1 MAKIKTVRQS
11 KNFFE
16 GIKGILNLYKI
27 EIPLDKEESFL
38 CDMKHYFNEVY
49 KPDNKTVWWQEL
61 VSHYFKYYEE
71 LVGEIPAFMGAEA
84 KGLKEVSA
92 VLQKRYL
99 HKNKEGIWDAETAVR
114 QHQIFYDM
122 VITLPFVRQNFSI
135 AFLHN
140 QFDKVVS
147 QLAHKTNRQK
157 EIDEKILAE

>member
-1 MAKIKTVRQS
+1 MAKIKTAKQS
-11 KNFFE
+11 KNFNE
-16 GIKGILNLYKI
+16 GIKGIMNLYKI
-27 EIPLDKEESFL
+27 EIPIDKETLFL
-38 CDMKHYFNEVY
+38 EDMKAYFNTVY

-61 VSHYFKYYEE
+61 VNHYFRYYED

-92 VLQKRYL
+92 VLQRRYL
-99 HKNKEGIWDAETAVR
+99 HKNKNSIWDAETAVN

-157 EIDEKILAE
+157 EIDEKILAG

>member
-1 MAKIKTVRQS
+1 MT
-11 KNFFE
+11 
-16 GIKGILNLYKI
+16 
-27 EIPLDKEESFL
+27 
-38 CDMKHYFNEVY
+38 VY

-147 QLAHKTNRQK
+147 QLAHQK
-157 EIDEKILAE
+157 KLAEKEEKNILGI